1 MRPVEKVCECKP
13 GGERG
18 VNRPVFNQGQPPRFS
33 RYTAPFLELRHDM
46 EGPSLE
52 TYTGSPNSLNGAQPH
67 DDVAATAG
75 SNSGR
80 TALVV
85 AGFVLAG
92 AAITFTLVRALTRKR
107 PADPTTERI
116 QQLIDEAN
124 RLLKQLDEKQPG
136 R

>member
-1 MRPVEKVCECKP
+1 M
-13 GGERG
+13 
-18 VNRPVFNQGQPPRFS
+18 
-33 RYTAPFLELRHDM
+33 A

-52 TYTGSPNSLNGAQPH
+52 TYTNSPNSLNGSQAH
-67 DDVAATAG
+67 EDVVAAAG
-75 SNSGR
+75 LGSGR
-80 TALVV
+80 TALI
-85 AGFVLAG
+85 FVGLAVAG
-92 AAITFTLVRALTRKR
+92 AALTFTLVRALTRKR